1 MNKKQKKMVHDAVEK
16 EYYKQGQDMTRRFFK
31 LFCASLNKEYGF
43 GKGRLMV
50 LIDRVEKMSEEGKN
64 DEVFWTH
71 IDNFLIDQMG
81 IAFDRE
87 DYSLMDR

>member
-1 MNKKQKKMVHDAVEK
+1 
-16 EYYKQGQDMTRRFFK
+16 
-31 LFCASLNKEYGF
+31 
-43 GKGRLMV
+43 MV
-50 LIDRVEKMSEEGKN
+50 LIDRVKKMSEEGKN

-87 DYSLMDR
+87 DYSVMDR